1 MAKELSVKVKV
12 KLDTTKSSLEGELK
26 KVTEYTQK
34 NPVAI
39 DVKVNKTSLKKSL
52 DEAFGKGAAK
62 SLENIQKQAKSASNA
77 IKETAN
83 AQEQLSATAKTTN
96 NNTSEQ
102 KDKTKQLTRALND
115 YISAARSAASAN
127 ADMAKF
133 SANGSEDNVEVAYDK
148 MISAADKMGEAA
160 SRIHTLIGDD
170 DNKVDL
176 LDRFPELA
184 KAVEDGAYKVEVAY
198 NNMGQSASQ
207 ATVNQEHLTTSIET
221 LKSKATALSTQ
232 AQDLANKGAD
242 IASFN
247 DAFKKFNDIANDD
260 SGYENQAQ
268 QLRALQDQLKNCN
281 LAYAQMSRQI
291 KSTNDS
297 LGDQK
302 GFADLSAQIERFM
315 AVNKNVSK
323 NTDLYNN
330 MQRVR
335 NEVANCT
342 GDLQAQRTAWA
353 KLEAQ
358 AEQLGLTV
366 ESIDQ
371 KLVRLFK
378 EHFQTAM
385 IMAGLHL
392 IQQGAQQ
399 VYQNVVEINTAMT
412 ELKKVTD
419 ETDATYDQF
428 LLNAA
433 DKAKKLGA
441 TISDVVNATADFAR
455 LGYSIEDSAELA
467 NSAILYKNVGDGIDD
482 VSEATESIIST
493 MKAFNI
499 QAQNSIQIVDKFNKV
514 GNKFAISSEGIGQAL
529 QRSASS
535 LNAAGNDINQSIGM
549 IVAANDVVQN
559 PEEVGNAL
567 RVVAMR
573 IRGAKTELEDAG
585 ESTDGMAKSTAK
597 LREEMKNLADVEIM
611 DTNSAFKSTYDIMD
625 QLAAKWKDLSDIDQA
640 NILEQIAGKNRAN
653 IVAGMLEN
661 WDDAKAAME
670 AAQDATG
677 SATEENEKY
686 LNSIN
691 GLIEVMKASF
701 EGLSENLLDD
711 DVIKNVVKLGT
722 AIIDLIN
729 DVVKFTGVLPPAA
742 AALSSLFTVGSAKQ
756 IANVQKQLDG
766 TTNSAITAAKEL
778 AKVNSIAG
786 AWGMLGASGKA
797 QFNNNKDI
805 ENFAIQLQ
813 NLSQKEQAAASHLVN
828 LSNEQREYLNS
839 VQQSLANGESLNT
852 QLYQRELSTTSLS
865 QAQQQN
871 IMVEAGLM
879 TSDGQYNLLS
889 AEQARLNLENSTT
902 FTTLTAEEQHETRAA
917 ISQTVAKQAQAAATN
932 AATKAQLLFNAAV
945 SVGKQLLLSLAIGAV
960 VFAVEKLIK
969 LIKSSIKTY
978 EDLANKASEANKAY
992 EETATTLEDLNK
1004 QWKDLQKK
1012 KDEASKTDGVTD
1024 EETAKIERQSKY
1036 LEAQIKLYEILAK
1049 QKAEEANKA
1058 AYDVANAENNVSLNQ
1073 PEYSIFDD
1081 PNGIGIQPKTVKN
1094 SEYLDELAEKYD
1106 TLSGKLSDLNQA
1118 WNDGKISQEEYEKQ
1132 SESLSGQIDDT
1143 GNTITDTYQKIS
1155 DNYAKAQDDGS
1166 ETYKAIKDDFDHAT
1180 DSFNG
1185 WANTYGD
1192 GISDVAAANNELTDT
1207 VDDASDTLAD
1217 TYEKLNS
1224 AIDEIQSA
1232 YNALSSAVEEYNEHG
1247 ALSMDTLQS
1256 LLNMDDKYLAC
1267 LVNENGQLSLNV
1279 DSFQQLAE
1287 ARLNDAKAAAVE
1299 QAMQELNAVAS
1310 QTEATAAANSIT
1322 AIANKGAAVDTLAI
1336 KYTNLGNCAAY
1347 AAQAQAMADAYTAA
1361 AAKDAT
1367 AADNIM
1373 AGLNAKL
1380 GLIDSTMNS
1389 IKSSATG
1396 AGNALGGYSNAA
1408 SKASKA
1414 SDALKD
1420 SLEKQKEAAEDAK
1433 DELEAYSNKLK
1444 IWGEAATKELDKR
1457 KKALEDQK
1465 DAQDKLYDD
1474 EIDRLKADQDA
1485 KDEAFDKEKKRLNE
1499 EKKLQDKLYKQQKEE
1514 LQNQK
1519 ELQDEVYQKQIDAL
1533 KEKKQALQDANDEE
1547 DRAIKLAELQDALE
1561 KAKSQRTMRVYQHD
1575 TGFEW
1580 QTNENDV
1587 SNAQNALDDQQRTW
1601 KREDAIKAIEDEIDA
1616 IEKLKDA
1623 YDDQI
1628 DAKIDALDK
1637 EKDAYDEWIDG
1648 RLNQIET
1655 EKDAFDEMID
1665 GQIEDIEKRQEAF
1678 DAEMDAEMDK
1688 LDELKD
1694 KYQEAMDLIG
1704 TSWEDYQ
1711 EQLKAAAAFQEMSFA
1726 DMSSY
1731 VSGYK
1736 DNVLANMQQ
1745 IAEAEKQ
1752 VNAITEQLA
1761 GLDDSSGSG
1770 SGGGG
1775 GGGSGGGLKALSLAA
1790 DDASGKIDSLKD
1802 KIVELGDKNN
1812 DLKAQQQDLQDQLA
1826 TLTEGTAEHTE
1837 TMNQLGE
1844 VQDQIA
1850 ANTTALD
1857 GLTQQYI
1864 ETILNETD
1872 ATQADRDT
1880 QIRMITE
1887 LMNQYGIS
1895 YKSIAGYLSDYVNNV
1910 GTATISADG
1919 SYRTMADTIMGFCRS
1934 AQDQIHGTTS
1944 YIDELIAKCGAL
1956 VKACNE
1962 AQQAQRELEARQ
1974 AYNANARANGQNYTN
1989 RVAASGV
1996 QVKGGFASGSNR
2008 VGGPGIYSVDEHGN
2022 ELIQRTRTLGN
2033 GRYVQLEYGDAVY
2046 PAKATKNLFDI
2057 GANPIGWM
2065 KDNIS
2070 KIVGDFGAI
2079 KAVNGHQSPIN
2090 LTFGDIIVQKPVGN
2104 ADDLAQSL
2112 MQNLPTSFIQEL
2124 GRNR

>member
-1 MAKELSVKVKV
+1 M
-12 KLDTTKSSLEGELK
+12 
-26 KVTEYTQK
+26 
-34 NPVAI
+34 
-39 DVKVNKTSLKKSL
+39 
-52 DEAFGKGAAK
+52 
-62 SLENIQKQAKSASNA
+62 
-77 IKETAN
+77 
-83 AQEQLSATAKTTN
+83 
-96 NNTSEQ
+96 
-102 KDKTKQLTRALND
+102 
-115 YISAARSAASAN
+115 
-127 ADMAKF
+127 
-133 SANGSEDNVEVAYDK
+133 
-148 MISAADKMGEAA
+148 
-160 SRIHTLIGDD
+160 
-170 DNKVDL
+170 
-176 LDRFPELA
+176 
-184 KAVEDGAYKVEVAY
+184 
-198 NNMGQSASQ
+198 
-207 ATVNQEHLTTSIET
+207 
-221 LKSKATALSTQ
+221 
-232 AQDLANKGAD
+232 
-242 IASFN
+242 
-247 DAFKKFNDIANDD
+247 
-260 SGYENQAQ
+260 
-268 QLRALQDQLKNCN
+268 
-281 LAYAQMSRQI
+281 
-291 KSTNDS
+291 
-297 LGDQK
+297 
-302 GFADLSAQIERFM
+302 
-315 AVNKNVSK
+315 
-323 NTDLYNN
+323 
-330 MQRVR
+330 
-335 NEVANCT
+335 
-342 GDLQAQRTAWA
+342 
-353 KLEAQ
+353 
-358 AEQLGLTV
+358 
-366 ESIDQ
+366 
-371 KLVRLFK
+371 
-378 EHFQTAM
+378 
-385 IMAGLHL
+385 
-392 IQQGAQQ
+392 
-399 VYQNVVEINTAMT
+399 
-412 ELKKVTD
+412 
-419 ETDATYDQF
+419 
-428 LLNAA
+428 
-433 DKAKKLGA
+433 
-441 TISDVVNATADFAR
+441 
-455 LGYSIEDSAELA
+455 
-467 NSAILYKNVGDGIDD
+467 
-482 VSEATESIIST
+482 
-493 MKAFNI
+493 
-499 QAQNSIQIVDKFNKV
+499 
-514 GNKFAISSEGIGQAL
+514 NKFAISSEGIGQAL

-535 LNAAGNDINQSIGM
+535 LNSAGNDINQSIGM

-661 WDDAKAAME
+661 WDDAKDAME
-670 AAQDATG
+670 AAQNATG
-677 SATEENEKY
+677 SAIEENEKH
-686 LNSIN
+686 LNSIK
-691 GLIEVMKASF
+691 GLIKVMKASF
-701 EGLSENLLDD
+701 EGLSGNLLDD

-729 DVVKFTGVLPPAA
+729 DVVKFTGVLSPAA

-756 IANVQKQLDG
+756 ISNVQRQLDG
-766 TTNSAITAAKEL
+766 TANSAITAAKEL

-786 AWGMLGASGKA
+786 AWGMMGVSGKA

-813 NLSQKEQAAASHLVN
+813 NLSQKEQTAASHLVN
-828 LSNEQREYLNS
+828 LSKGQKGYLNR
-839 VQQSLANGESLNT
+839 VQESLASGENLNA
-852 QLYQRELSTTSLS
+852 QLYQRELSTSSLS
-865 QAQQQN
+865 QVQQQS

-889 AEQARLNLENSTT
+889 AEQARLNIENSTT

-978 EDLANKASEANKAY
+978 EDLVNKASEANKAY
-992 EETATTLEDLNK
+992 EETATTLENLNK

-1628 DAKIDALDK
+1628 DAKIDAIDK

-1775 GGGSGGGLKALSLAA
+1775 GGGGGGSGGGLKALCTAA
-1790 DDASGKIDSLKD
+1790 EAANYKINDLKD
-1802 KIVELGDKNN
+1802 RIIELGDKNN
-1812 DLKAQQQDLQDQLA
+1812 DLKTQQQDLQDQLA
-1826 TLTEGTAEHTE
+1826 TLTEGTIEHTE
-1837 TMNQLGE
+1837 VMNQLGE

-1850 ANTTALD
+1850 ANTTELD
-1857 GLTQQYI
+1857 SLTQQYI
-1864 ETILNETD
+1864 ETVSNETE
-1872 ATQADRDT
+1872 ATQTDRDT

-1887 LMNQYGIS
+1887 LMDRYGIS
-1895 YKSIAGYLSDYVNNV
+1895 YDRIADYLYSYVNNV
-1910 GTATISADG
+1910 DVATASADN
-1919 SYRTMADTIMGFCRS
+1919 SYGIMAKTIAGFCQS
-1934 AQDQIHGTTS
+1934 AQDQIHGTTDS
-1944 YIDELIAKCGAL
+1944 IDKLIDRCGAL

>member
-1 MAKELSVKVKV
+1 M
-12 KLDTTKSSLEGELK
+12 
-26 KVTEYTQK
+26 
-34 NPVAI
+34 
-39 DVKVNKTSLKKSL
+39 
-52 DEAFGKGAAK
+52 
-62 SLENIQKQAKSASNA
+62 
-77 IKETAN
+77 
-83 AQEQLSATAKTTN
+83 
-96 NNTSEQ
+96 
-102 KDKTKQLTRALND
+102 
-115 YISAARSAASAN
+115 
-127 ADMAKF
+127 
-133 SANGSEDNVEVAYDK
+133 
-148 MISAADKMGEAA
+148 
-160 SRIHTLIGDD
+160 
-170 DNKVDL
+170 
-176 LDRFPELA
+176 
-184 KAVEDGAYKVEVAY
+184 
-198 NNMGQSASQ
+198 
-207 ATVNQEHLTTSIET
+207 
-221 LKSKATALSTQ
+221 
-232 AQDLANKGAD
+232 
-242 IASFN
+242 
-247 DAFKKFNDIANDD
+247 
-260 SGYENQAQ
+260 
-268 QLRALQDQLKNCN
+268 
-281 LAYAQMSRQI
+281 
-291 KSTNDS
+291 
-297 LGDQK
+297 
-302 GFADLSAQIERFM
+302 
-315 AVNKNVSK
+315 
-323 NTDLYNN
+323 
-330 MQRVR
+330 
-335 NEVANCT
+335 
-342 GDLQAQRTAWA
+342 
-353 KLEAQ
+353 
-358 AEQLGLTV
+358 
-366 ESIDQ
+366 
-371 KLVRLFK
+371 
-378 EHFQTAM
+378 
-385 IMAGLHL
+385 
-392 IQQGAQQ
+392 
-399 VYQNVVEINTAMT
+399 
-412 ELKKVTD
+412 
-419 ETDATYDQF
+419 
-428 LLNAA
+428 
-433 DKAKKLGA
+433 
-441 TISDVVNATADFAR
+441 
-455 LGYSIEDSAELA
+455 
-467 NSAILYKNVGDGIDD
+467 
-482 VSEATESIIST
+482 
-493 MKAFNI
+493 
-499 QAQNSIQIVDKFNKV
+499 
-514 GNKFAISSEGIGQAL
+514 

-661 WDDAKAAME
+661 WDDAKDAME
-670 AAQDATG
+670 AAQNATG

-756 IANVQKQLDG
+756 ISNVQRQLDG
-766 TTNSAITAAKEL
+766 TANSAITAAKEL

-786 AWGMLGASGKA
+786 AWGMMGASGKA
-797 QFNNNKDI
+797 RFNNYDIDDI

-813 NLSQKEQAAASHLVN
+813 SLSQKEQTAASHLVN
-828 LSNEQREYLNS
+828 LSKEQKEYLNR
-839 VQQSLANGESLNT
+839 VQESLASGENLNA
-852 QLYQRELSTTSLS
+852 QLYQRELSTSSLS
-865 QAQQQN
+865 QVQQQS

-889 AEQARLNLENSTT
+889 AEQARLNIENSTT

-945 SVGKQLLLSLAIGAV
+945 SVGKQLLLSLAISAV

-978 EDLANKASEANKAY
+978 EDLVNKASEANKAY
-992 EETATTLEDLNK
+992 EETANTLEDLK
-1004 QWKDLQKK
+1004 KK
-1012 KDEASKTDGVTD
+1012 KDEASKTEGTTD
-1024 EETAKIERQSKY
+1024 EEIAKIERQSKY

-1094 SEYLDELAEKYD
+1094 SEYLDELVEKYD

-1118 WNDGKISQEEYEKQ
+1118 WNDGKISQEEYQKQ
-1132 SESLSGQIDDT
+1132 SENLSDQITNT
-1143 GNTITDTYQKIS
+1143 GNTITDTYQKVS
-1155 DNYAKAQDDGS
+1155 DNYANAQDDGS

-1180 DSFNG
+1180 DSFNN
-1185 WANTYGD
+1185 WASTYGD
-1192 GISDVAAANNELTDT
+1192 GVGDIAAANEELTDSA
-1207 VDDASDTLAD
+1207 DDASDTLAD

-1547 DRAIKLAELQDALE
+1547 DRAIKLAELQNALE
-1561 KAKSQRTMRVYQHD
+1561 KAKSQQTLRVYQHD

-1601 KREDAIKAIEDEIDA
+1601 KREDAISAIEDEINA

-1623 YDDQI
+1623 YDDQV

-1655 EKDAFDEMID
+1655 EKDAFDAMID

-1775 GGGSGGGLKALSLAA
+1775 GGGSGGGLKALSMAA

-1895 YKSIAGYLSDYVNNV
+1895 YKSIAGYLSDYVDNV
-1910 GTATISADG
+1910 GNTDTTTAG
-1919 SYRTMADTIMGFCRS
+1919 SFRVMVDTVTGFCQS
-1934 AQDQIHGTTS
+1934 AQDQIHGTTN
-1944 YIDELIAKCGAL
+1944 YIDDLIAKCDAL
-1956 VKACNE
+1956 VDACGK

-2057 GANPIGWM
+2057 GTNPIGWM